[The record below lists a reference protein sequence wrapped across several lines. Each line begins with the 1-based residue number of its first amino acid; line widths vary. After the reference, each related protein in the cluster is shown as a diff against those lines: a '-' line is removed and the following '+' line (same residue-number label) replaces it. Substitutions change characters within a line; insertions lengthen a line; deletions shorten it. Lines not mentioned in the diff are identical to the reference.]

1 MAGYFY
7 SLTLEA
13 IIDAMKLVKT
23 RLYLNIVQNLLIN
36 PNFTLSLKTE
46 RVLFPFYF
54 IHMHGLL
61 RYEGFSDVV

>member
-1 MAGYFY
+1 M
-7 SLTLEA
+7 
-13 IIDAMKLVKT
+13 VKT
-23 RLYLNIVQNLLIN
+23 GLYLNIVQNLLIN